1 MIRPFTVFCKL
12 NQISFSDRQWLE
24 KEAGSLS
31 HTDGVCPVCHA
42 KACLSPFA
50 FYTRYL
56 VEWEDGLAATHEVTV
71 QRYLCSSCGHTH
83 ALLSSALVPYSSYSL
98 RFILLV
104 LRDYFLGR
112 ACVQKICERAGI
124 SVSTLYRWKA
134 LFLAHKALWMG
145 VLEDMGTPAETF
157 MDRMDGTLLQGFC
170 RKFLFSFLQHP
181 RGASPNPPREM
192 PGRASGST

>member
-50 FYTRYL
+50 SYTRYL
-56 VEWEDGLAATHEVTV
+56 VEWEDGLPATHEVSV

-98 RFILLV
+98 RFILMV

-112 ACVQKICERAGI
+112 SCVQKICGHAGI
-124 SVSTLYRWKA
+124 SASTLYRWKN
-134 LFLAHKALWMG
+134 LFLSHKALWLG

-157 MDRMDGTLLQGFC
+157 MDSMDGTLMQGFC
-170 RKFLFSFLQHP
+170 QKFLFSFLQHP
-181 RGASPNPPREM
+181 RRTSPDPPREM
-192 PGRASGST
+192 PGRPSGST